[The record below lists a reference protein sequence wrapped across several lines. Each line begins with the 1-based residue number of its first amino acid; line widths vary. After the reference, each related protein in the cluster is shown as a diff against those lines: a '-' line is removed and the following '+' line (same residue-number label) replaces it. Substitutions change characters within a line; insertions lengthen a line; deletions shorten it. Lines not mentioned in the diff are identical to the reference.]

1 MSINSYNNLNDLNI
15 KETLDYYFEKVYEAR
30 ITARSPLSLHN
41 RNKKVKDTNS
51 SLKNNPRYLED
62 FVITISDLII
72 FYYITLML
80 NKCNNAYKTELEN
93 KFSLIC
99 DWYNQMKLDENVT
112 NSFLKFIKPAENFN
126 VTTKNIDQPKKVHNK
141 PTT

>member
-1 MSINSYNNLNDLNI
+1 MSITSYNNLNDLNI
-15 KETLDYYFEKVYEAR
+15 KETFEYYFEKIYEAR

-41 RNKKVKDTNS
+41 RNKKVKDTNP

-80 NKCNNAYKTELEN
+80 NKCNNAYKAELEK
-93 KFSLIC
+93 KFGLIC

-126 VTTKNIDQPKKVHNK
+126 VTIINIDQSKKVHK
-141 PTT
+141 KSTT